1 MSLVLNVEI
10 LGEFRNLA
18 AATKGAQSELSTM
31 NSKAESVSSSI
42 KRALTSIG
50 VGLSF
55 AMITRELND
64 MAKAAVEDAKSQ
76 ELLANQLRNTTNATD
91 DQIQSVEKQ
100 INKLQLTASIADDKL
115 RPAFAQLTRAT
126 GDTSTAMDLLSLA
139 TDISAGSGKSL
150 ESVTMALTKAYGGKM
165 AALTKLGIPMSDSI
179 QNASDYAK
187 EMTKLNQLQSD
198 AANTTGPAHVKAMEK
213 VAEQQDKVNR
223 IAAAGIDWQ
232 GDLAAAF
239 ANSATTAAN
248 IDPYQQLQIAM
259 GEIEESIG
267 AILLPVI
274 KDLSGW
280 LVKMAPEIQTFFR
293 ELGDPTTPLGKA
305 WNGLGQAFTGV
316 MIALKNTFA
325 NGKSDAEAFIT
336 VLNVLKGT
344 LEAVANLIN
353 IINGKAGADWGA
365 GAAAAAKKLFGGA
378 NPTPTPTPVKVP
390 VATPGSFGAGSFSN
404 TTNNTTVVVSTP
416 VTSGT
421 IIKTVQQFQQATG
434 TTLAQALK

>member
-31 NSKAESVSSSI
+31 NAKASSVSSSI

-64 MAKAAVEDAKSQ
+64 MAKAATEDAKSQ
-76 ELLANQLRNTTNATD
+76 ALLANQLKNTTGATD
-91 DQIQSVEKQ
+91 EQIVAVEKQ
-100 INKLQLTASIADDKL
+100 ISTLQLSASVADDKL

-126 GDTSTAMDLLSLA
+126 GDTATAMDLLKLA
-139 TDISAGSGKSL
+139 TDVSAGSGKSL

-198 AANTTGPAHVKAMEK
+198 AANTVGPAHTKAMEK
-213 VAEQQDKVNR
+213 VAEQQEKVNR

-239 ANSATTAAN
+239 ANSAETAAN

-280 LVKMAPEIQTFFR
+280 LLKMAPEIQTFFR

-305 WNGLGQAFTGV
+305 WNGLGAAFTSV
-316 MIALKNTFA
+316 MVALKNTFA
-325 NGKSDAEAFIT
+325 SGKSDAEAFIT

-344 LEAVANLIN
+344 LEAVAALIN
-353 IINGKAGADWGA
+353 LVSGKTAGDWGYQVGVNA
-365 GAAAAAKKLFGGA
+365 RNIFTGT
-378 NPTPTPTPVKVP
+378 NNTPTPTPVKVP

-416 VTSGT
+416 VTAKT
-421 IIKTVQQFQQATG
+421 IVSTVSQFQKSTG